1 MMIKVILLLM
11 ICALPYVT
19 CSTECVVDEI
29 AVQQNLDLEKV
40 STKAE
45 VEKNFWSI
53 INSLQINYRLKDWP
67 YLGTP

>member
-1 MMIKVILLLM
+1 MMIKVISLFLT
-11 ICALPYVT
+11 CALPYVI

-45 VEKNFWSI
+45 VENI
-53 INSLQINYRLKDWP
+53 I
-67 YLGTP
+67 

>member
-1 MMIKVILLLM
+1 MMIKVISLLL
-11 ICALPYVT
+11 ICALPYVI

-45 VEKNFWSI
+45 VENI
-53 INSLQINYRLKDWP
+53 V
-67 YLGTP
+67 